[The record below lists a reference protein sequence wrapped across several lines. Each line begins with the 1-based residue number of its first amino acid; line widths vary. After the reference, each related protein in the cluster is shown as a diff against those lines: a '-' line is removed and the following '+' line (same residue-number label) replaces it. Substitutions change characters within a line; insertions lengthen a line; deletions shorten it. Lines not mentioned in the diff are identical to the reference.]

1 MNIANLLDKS
11 SVTWANR
18 PAIASGS
25 EIIYKYDE
33 FGTSVKQLAGAMA
46 NTYGLKAGD
55 RVGIAMKN
63 CPNYSIILFA
73 TWCAGLIAVP
83 MNAKLHSREFE
94 FILKNSGVSLC
105 FVTNDLKNNI
115 EEASKE
121 ISKLIIVNAESQ
133 DYDRLLTSKEI
144 KISEN
149 NPDDVAWLFYTS
161 GTTGRPKGAMLTHR
175 NLLMM
180 TISYFG
186 DVDPVDEKDS
196 LLHAAPMS
204 HGSGLYILPY
214 VAKGALQI
222 VPQSGGFDPEEIAE
236 LLLNYKNV
244 NAFFAPTMVKR
255 LINNRKI
262 NKRATTNLKTII
274 YGGGPMYV
282 EDCQRAL
289 ALLGPKLIQIYGQG
303 ESPMTIT
310 ALSRAAHL
318 NIKDPRYLEKLGS
331 VGTARSDLEISI
343 VDKNDQ
349 ALANGEV
356 GEVCV
361 RGDVVMIGYWRNK
374 EATNE
379 ALRDGW
385 LHTGDMGEIDEEGFL
400 TLKDRSKDVI
410 ISGGSNI
417 YPREVEEV
425 ILKHAHVAEVSVI
438 GRPNAEWGED
448 VIAFVVC
455 QGDINII
462 EGELDQLCIDNIARF
477 KRPKEYHFVNQLPKN
492 NYGKV
497 LKTQLRQIIKKKP
510 AQDKGGFL

>member
-1 MNIANLLDKS
+1 MNIASLLDKS
-11 SVTWANR
+11 SVIWADR

-25 EIIYKYDE
+25 EIIYKYGE
-33 FGTSVKQLAGAMA
+33 FGTYVKQLAGAMA
-46 NTYGLKAGD
+46 NTFGLKAGD

-63 CPNYSIILFA
+63 CPNYNIILFA

-121 ISKLIIVNAESQ
+121 ISKLIIVNADSQ

-222 VPQSGGFDPEEIAE
+222 VPQSGGFDPDEIAE

-262 NKRATTNLKTII
+262 NKRAITNLKTII

-343 VDKNDQ
+343 VDKNDP
-349 ALANGEV
+349 ATCKWRSG
-356 GEVCV
+356 
-361 RGDVVMIGYWRNK
+361 RG
-374 EATNE
+374 
-379 ALRDGW
+379 
-385 LHTGDMGEIDEEGFL
+385 
-400 TLKDRSKDVI
+400 
-410 ISGGSNI
+410 
-417 YPREVEEV
+417 
-425 ILKHAHVAEVSVI
+425 
-438 GRPNAEWGED
+438 
-448 VIAFVVC
+448 
-455 QGDINII
+455 
-462 EGELDQLCIDNIARF
+462 LCAR
-477 KRPKEYHFVNQLPKN
+477 
-492 NYGKV
+492 
-497 LKTQLRQIIKKKP
+497 
-510 AQDKGGFL
+510 

>member
-1 MNIANLLDKS
+1 MNIASLLDKS
-11 SVTWANR
+11 SVTWADQ
-18 PAIASGS
+18 PAIASGA
-25 EIIYKYDE
+25 EIIYKYGE
-33 FGTSVKQLAGAMA
+33 FGTYVKQLAGAMA
-46 NTYGLKAGD
+46 NTFGLKAGD

-105 FVTNDLKNNI
+105 FVTNSLKNDI

-121 ISKLIIVNAESQ
+121 IPKLIIVNADSQ
-133 DYDRLLTSKEI
+133 DYDDLLTSKAI

-180 TISYFG
+180 TISYYG
-186 DVDPVDEKDS
+186 DVDSVDEKDS

-204 HGSGLYILPY
+204 HGSGLYMLPY
-214 VAKGALQI
+214 IAKGALQI
-222 VPQSGGFDPEEIAE
+222 IPLSGGFDPDEIAG
-236 LLLNYKNV
+236 LLLFHKNV
-244 NAFFAPTMVKR
+244 NAFFAPTMVTR
-255 LINNRKI
+255 LINSKKI
-262 NKRATTNLKTII
+262 LAGDTQNLKTII
-274 YGGGPMYV
+274 YGGGPMYI

-289 ALLGPKLIQIYGQG
+289 DVLGPKLIQIYGQG

-310 ALSRAAHL
+310 VLSRQSHTATE
-318 NIKDPRYLEKLGS
+318 DPRYLNKLGS
-331 VGTARSDLEISI
+331 VGTARSDLEICI
-343 VDKNDQ
+343 VDKNNNV
-349 ALANGEV
+349 LENGST

-361 RGDVVMIGYWRNK
+361 RGDVVMIGYWQNN
-374 EATNE
+374 EATHKT
-379 ALRDGW
+379 LRNGW
-385 LHTGDMGEIDEEGFL
+385 LHTGDIGEIDEEGFL

-425 ILKHAHVAEVSVI
+425 ILKHANVAEVSIV
-438 GRPNAEWGED
+438 GLPSSRWGEE
-448 VIAFVVC
+448 VVAFVVC
-455 QGDINII
+455 KDGTTLKEI
-462 EGELDQLCIDNIARF
+462 ELDEICIANIARF
-477 KRPKEYHFVNQLPKN
+477 KRPKHYRFLKELPKN

-497 LKTQLRQIIKKKP
+497 LKTQLREMV
-510 AQDKGGFL
+510 

>member
-11 SVTWANR
+11 SVTWADQ
-18 PAIASGS
+18 PAIASGA
-25 EIIYKYDE
+25 EIIYKYGE
-33 FGTSVKQLAGAMA
+33 FGTYVKQLAGAMA
-46 NTYGLKAGD
+46 NTFGLKAGD

-73 TWCAGLIAVP
+73 TWYAGLIAVP

-105 FVTNDLKNNI
+105 FVTNSLKNDI

-121 ISKLIIVNAESQ
+121 IPKLIIVNADSQ
-133 DYDRLLTSKEI
+133 DYDDLLTSKAI

-180 TISYFG
+180 TISYYG
-186 DVDPVDEKDS
+186 DVDSVDEKDS

-204 HGSGLYILPY
+204 HGSGLYMLPY
-214 VAKGALQI
+214 IAKGALQI
-222 VPQSGGFDPEEIAE
+222 IPLSGGFDPDEIAG
-236 LLLNYKNV
+236 LLLSHKNV
-244 NAFFAPTMVKR
+244 NAFFAPTMVTR
-255 LINNRKI
+255 LINSKKI
-262 NKRATTNLKTII
+262 LAGDTQNLKTII
-274 YGGGPMYV
+274 YGGGPMYI

-289 ALLGPKLIQIYGQG
+289 DVLGPKLIQIYGQG

-310 ALSRAAHL
+310 VLSRQSHTATE
-318 NIKDPRYLEKLGS
+318 DPRYLNKLGS
-331 VGTARSDLEISI
+331 VGTARSDLEICI
-343 VDKNDQ
+343 VDKNNNV
-349 ALANGEV
+349 LENGST

-361 RGDVVMIGYWRNK
+361 RGDVVMIGYWQNN
-374 EATNE
+374 EATHKT
-379 ALRDGW
+379 LRNGW
-385 LHTGDMGEIDEEGFL
+385 LHTGDIGEIDEEGFL

-425 ILKHAHVAEVSVI
+425 ILKHANVAEVSIV
-438 GRPNAEWGED
+438 GLPSSRWGEE
-448 VIAFVVC
+448 VVAFVVC
-455 QGDINII
+455 KDGTTLKEI
-462 EGELDQLCIDNIARF
+462 ELDEICIANIARF
-477 KRPKEYHFVNQLPKN
+477 KRPKHYRFLKELPKN

-497 LKTQLRQIIKKKP
+497 LKTQLREMV
-510 AQDKGGFL
+510 

>member
-1 MNIANLLDKS
+1 MNIASLLDKTS
-11 SVTWANR
+11 ATWADR

-25 EIIYKYDE
+25 KIMYKYDE

-46 NTYGLKAGD
+46 NTFGLKAGD

-73 TWCAGLIAVP
+73 TWYAGLIAVP

-105 FVTNDLKNNI
+105 FVTNSLKNDI

-121 ISKLIIVNAESQ
+121 IPKLIIVNADSQ
-133 DYDRLLTSKEI
+133 DYDDLLTSKAI

-180 TISYFG
+180 TISYYG
-186 DVDPVDEKDS
+186 DVDSVDEKDS

-204 HGSGLYILPY
+204 HGSGLYMLPY
-214 VAKGALQI
+214 IAKGALQI
-222 VPQSGGFDPEEIAE
+222 IPLSGGFDPDEIAG
-236 LLLNYKNV
+236 LLLFHKNV
-244 NAFFAPTMVKR
+244 NAFFAPTMVTR
-255 LINNRKI
+255 LINSKKI
-262 NKRATTNLKTII
+262 LAGDTQNLKTII
-274 YGGGPMYV
+274 YGGGPMYI

-289 ALLGPKLIQIYGQG
+289 DVLGPKLIQIYGQG

-310 ALSRAAHL
+310 VLSRQSHTATE
-318 NIKDPRYLEKLGS
+318 DPRYLNKLGS
-331 VGTARSDLEISI
+331 VGTARSDLEICI
-343 VDKNDQ
+343 VDKNNNV
-349 ALANGEV
+349 LENGST

-361 RGDVVMIGYWRNK
+361 RGDVVMIGYWQNN
-374 EATNE
+374 EATHKT
-379 ALRDGW
+379 LRNGW
-385 LHTGDMGEIDEEGFL
+385 LHTGDIGEIDEEGFL

-425 ILKHAHVAEVSVI
+425 ILKHANVAEVSIV
-438 GRPNAEWGED
+438 GLPSSRWGEE
-448 VIAFVVC
+448 VVAFVVC
-455 QGDINII
+455 KDGTTLKEI
-462 EGELDQLCIDNIARF
+462 ELDEICIANIARF
-477 KRPKEYHFVNQLPKN
+477 KRPKHYRFLKELPKN

-497 LKTQLRQIIKKKP
+497 LKTQLREMV
-510 AQDKGGFL
+510 